1 MKFKVGHRYLVRF
14 ISMIASNAPI
24 GNAREV
30 KCVEVSPSGWV
41 KLRLS
46 NGEERWYS
54 PEEQT
59 KIMVI
64 EDLGGEER
72 PSDWRSRIV
81 NE

>member
-14 ISMIASNAPI
+14 ISMIASNVPI
-24 GNAREV
+24 SGAKEV

-46 NGEERWYS
+46 NGEETWYS
-54 PEEQT
+54 QEEQT

-64 EDLGGEER
+64 EDLGGDEG
-72 PSDWRSRIV
+72 PVGWRSRIV